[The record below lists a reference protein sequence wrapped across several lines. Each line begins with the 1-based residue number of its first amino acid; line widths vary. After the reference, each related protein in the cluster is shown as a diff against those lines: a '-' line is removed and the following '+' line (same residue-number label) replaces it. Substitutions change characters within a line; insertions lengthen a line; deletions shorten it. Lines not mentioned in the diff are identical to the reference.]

1 MNVGAQRPTKIP
13 KRSPDAPVIA
23 STSVPPCVNHTTMLP
38 ITDKNPSAY
47 ERFALKPH
55 DLSFLNTVFSLL
67 LGQTR
72 PNDREAKPNSFV
84 ELCEG

>member
-1 MNVGAQRPTKIP
+1 
-13 KRSPDAPVIA
+13 
-23 STSVPPCVNHTTMLP
+23 MLP

-67 LGQTR
+67 FGQTR
-72 PNDREAKPNSFV
+72 PNDREAKPNSFA